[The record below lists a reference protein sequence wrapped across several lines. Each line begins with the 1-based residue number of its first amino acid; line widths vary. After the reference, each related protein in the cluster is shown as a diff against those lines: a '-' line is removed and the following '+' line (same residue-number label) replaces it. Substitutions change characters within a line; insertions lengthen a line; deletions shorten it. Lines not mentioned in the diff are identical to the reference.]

1 MRGANRLPFF
11 HKEIAMKKLLNAVA
25 VMLVMT
31 LAAGAYA
38 GWNIRQNADGTTSWV
53 NFDGDSYPV
62 AREYLTVNLENLGT
76 ASTTYV
82 SVPYAG
88 SIFQVDSVVHGDV
101 KTASETLTISIM
113 SEVSPGRDFMA
124 ISTNNTITI
133 ASANADTTGTYLLG
147 GAGDRDSSGEMAG
160 RASDHS
166 TTSEQLSGPPNVSA
180 GGTIAISTKG
190 DSGADIDA
198 TIIIY
203 YDRDQSSASF
213 R

>member
-1 MRGANRLPFF
+1 
-11 HKEIAMKKLLNAVA
+11 MKKILGTVA
-25 VMLVMT
+25 ALLVMT
-31 LAAGAYA
+31 GVVGIAWG
-38 GWNIRQNADGTTSWV
+38 GWNIKQNDDGSTSWV
-53 NFDGDSYPV
+53 NVDGDAYPV
-62 AREYLTVNLENLGT
+62 ARAYLTVNLENLGT
-76 ASTTYV
+76 ASTAYI

-147 GAGDRDSSGEMAG
+147 GPGDRDSSGEMAG

-166 TTSEQLSGPPNVSA
+166 TTSEQLSGPPNVPA

-190 DSGADIDA
+190 DSGADVDA

-203 YDRDQSSASF
+203 YDLDQSKATF

>member
-1 MRGANRLPFF
+1 
-11 HKEIAMKKLLNAVA
+11 MKKILSTVAAV
-25 VMLVMT
+25 LVMT
-31 LAAGAYA
+31 GVVGIAWG
-38 GWNIRQNADGTTSWV
+38 GWNIKQNDDGSTSWV
-53 NFDGDSYPV
+53 NVDGDAYPV
-62 AREYLTVNLENLGT
+62 ARSYLTVNLENLGT

-101 KTASETLTISIM
+101 TTASETLTVSIM

-147 GAGDRDSSGEMAG
+147 GTGDRDTSGEMAG
-160 RASDHS
+160 RASDHE
-166 TTSEQLSGPPNVSA
+166 TTSEQLSGPPNVPA

-190 DSGADIDA
+190 DSGADVDA

-203 YDRDQSSASF
+203 FDRDQSQATF